1 MRSTAHTSRSRLYP
15 CAQVPMCS
23 DRPFGL
29 VLWIMLACMHA
40 HMGTSL
46 HAQDTGT
53 LRLLIDPG
61 DNFQFVVDRKFRMQQ
76 REVTLSGGPHHFA
89 IWAPT
94 RTIVDTTLLVVPG
107 RTTDFVLRLPYS
119 REYLAFRSEMDAH
132 IQKRRWARTWPVA
145 INVGAVAWTIVSYNG
160 YRQAHRRLETDLATY
175 ENSVVPAEITVLKEE
190 IIPAH
195 KRDFRQARNMAIASA
210 GVTALSAGFTWW
222 RFKRTAQW
230 PQPVFEDKE
239 RIRFEGLAFLPGR
252 QGGHWA
258 TAITIPL
265 AR

>member
-1 MRSTAHTSRSRLYP
+1 
-15 CAQVPMCS
+15 
-23 DRPFGL
+23 
-29 VLWIMLACMHA
+29 
-40 HMGTSL
+40 MGTTL

-61 DNFQFVVDRKFRMQQ
+61 DNFQFVVDRRFRMQQ

-94 RTIVDTTLLVVPG
+94 RTIVDTTLQVVPG

-119 REYLAFRSEMDAH
+119 QEYLTFRGELDAH
-132 IQKRRWARTWPVA
+132 VQKRRWARTWPVA

-160 YRQAHRRLETDLATY
+160 YRQAHRQLETDLATY
-175 ENSVVPAEITVLKEE
+175 ENSVVPADITVLKEE

-195 KRDFRQARNMAIASA
+195 KRDFRQARDMAIASA
-210 GVTALSAGFTWW
+210 GVTVLSAGFTWW

-239 RIRFEGLAFLPGR
+239 RIRFEGLAYLPGR